1 MYYMYYVLPVLQV
14 QVFMSIGYIILF
26 VDSCPAITLL
36 DPDVSGFFLFF
47 FFLFLFFFLVMFSC

>member
-47 FFLFLFFFLVMFSC
+47 SFFFFSFFW